1 MRKTKLYQ
9 GKNLS
14 ISTYNLQVEGKKIKQ
29 EIIEQKNAAAILAFE
44 NDQVILVKQFRYPLG
59 YVLEIPAGVVQSRE
73 TPKQCAVR
81 ELEEETGYKAK
92 NVKHLMKIYP
102 MLGYNLQFIDCFVSN
117 DLKNTGNM
125 KLDDEEF
132 LTVTK
137 ISFKKLLSMIQNKE
151 IVEPRTICA
160 ALTYAIKKY
169 SKSRSGLY

>member
-1 MRKTKLYQ
+1 MRKNKLYQ
-9 GKNLS
+9 GKNFS
-14 ISTYNLQVEGKKIKQ
+14 VNRYDMQVEGKKIKQ

-44 NDQVILVKQFRYPLG
+44 NDQIILVKQFRYPLG
-59 YVLEIPAGVVQSRE
+59 YVLEIPAGVVQNHE

-92 NVKHLMKIYP
+92 NVKRLMKIYP
-102 MLGYNLQFIDCFVSN
+102 MLGYNLQYIDCFVST
-117 DLKNTGNM
+117 DIKNSGKI

-137 ISFKKLLSMIQNKE
+137 ISFKKLLSMIKNRE

-160 ALTYAIKKY
+160 VLTYALKKNI
-169 SKSRSGLY
+169 RN

>member
-1 MRKTKLYQ
+1 MRKNKLYQ

-14 ISTYNLQVEGKKIKQ
+14 ISTHNLQVEGKKITQ

-59 YVLEIPAGVVQSRE
+59 YVLEIPAGIVRNSE
-73 TPKQCAVR
+73 TPKQCAIR
-81 ELEEETGYKAK
+81 ELEEETGYRAK
-92 NVKHLMKIYP
+92 NVKHLIKIYP

-117 DLKNTGNM
+117 DLKNTGRM

-151 IVEPRTICA
+151 IVEPRTICTV
-160 ALTYAIKKY
+160 LTYAIKKY
-169 SKSRSGLY
+169 NKSKSSLY

>member
-9 GKNLS
+9 GKNFS
-14 ISTYNLQVEGKKIKQ
+14 VSEYNLQVENKKIKQ
-29 EIIEQKNAAAILAFE
+29 EIIEQKNAAAILALE
-44 NDQVILVKQFRYPLG
+44 DDQVILVKQFRYPLG
-59 YVLEIPAGVVQSRE
+59 YVLEIPAGVVQSHE
-73 TPKQCAVR
+73 TSKQCAVR

-102 MLGYNLQFIDCFVSN
+102 MLGYNLQFIDCFVSTN
-117 DLKNTGNM
+117 IKNTGKL

-137 ISFKKLLSMIQNKE
+137 ISFKKLLSMIKNGE

-160 ALTYAIKKY
+160 TLTYAFKKNIIN
-169 SKSRSGLY
+169 

>member
-1 MRKTKLYQ
+1 MRKNKLYQ

-14 ISTYNLQVEGKKIKQ
+14 VSMYNLQVEGKKIKQ

-59 YVLEIPAGVVQSRE
+59 YVLEIPAGVVRDHE

-102 MLGYNLQFIDCFVSN
+102 MLGYSLQFVDCFVSS
-117 DLKNTGNM
+117 DLKNTGKV

-137 ISFKKLLSMIQNKE
+137 ISFKKLLSMIKNGE

-160 ALTYAIKKY
+160 ALTYAFKKNIIN
-169 SKSRSGLY
+169 

>member
-1 MRKTKLYQ
+1 MRKNKLYQ
-9 GKNLS
+9 GKNFS
-14 ISTYNLQVEGKKIKQ
+14 VNRYDIQIEGKKIKQ

-44 NDQVILVKQFRYPLG
+44 NDQIILVKQFRYPLG
-59 YVLEIPAGVVQSRE
+59 YVLEIPAGIVQNHE

-102 MLGYNLQFIDCFVSN
+102 MLGYNSQFIDCFVST
-117 DLKNTGNM
+117 DIKNSGKI

-137 ISFKKLLSMIQNKE
+137 ISFKKLLSMIKNKE

-160 ALTYAIKKY
+160 ALTYALKKNI
-169 SKSRSGLY
+169 RN

>member
-1 MRKTKLYQ
+1 MRKNKLYQ
-9 GKNLS
+9 SKNFS
-14 ISTYNLQVEGKKIKQ
+14 VSSYNMQVDGKKIKQ

-44 NDQVILVKQFRYPLG
+44 NDQIILVKQFRYPLG
-59 YVLEIPAGVVQSRE
+59 YVLEIPAGVVQNHE
-73 TPKQCAVR
+73 TPKQCVVR

-102 MLGYNLQFIDCFVSN
+102 MLGYNLQSIDCFVST
-117 DLKNTGNM
+117 DIKNSGKQ

-137 ISFKKLLSMIQNKE
+137 TSFKKLLSMIKNRE

-160 ALTYAIKKY
+160 ALTYALKKNIIN
-169 SKSRSGLY
+169 